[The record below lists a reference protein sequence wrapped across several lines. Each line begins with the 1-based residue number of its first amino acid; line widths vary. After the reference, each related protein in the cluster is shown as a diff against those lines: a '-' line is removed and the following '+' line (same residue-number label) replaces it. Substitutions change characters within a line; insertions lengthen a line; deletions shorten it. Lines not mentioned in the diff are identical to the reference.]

1 MLRTGLESVGLSV
14 AEISLLLAPLV
25 AQLPQVIASG
35 GALSNSKLWT
45 QILSDTLGEPLAIFL
60 VQKVSARCTAFPA
73 LCSLCLV
80 KTLVEFPSPIREPIE
95 PDLAAHE
102 VYRAALQE

>member
-14 AEISLLLAPLV
+14 AEIYLLLAPLV
-25 AQLPQVIASG
+25 AQRPQVVASDV
-35 GALSNSKLWT
+35 ALSNSKLWT
-45 QILSDTLGEPLAIFL
+45 QILSNTLGEPLAIFL
-60 VQKVSARCTAFPA
+60 VQKVSAHCTAFPA
-73 LCSLCLV
+73 LYSLSLV
-80 KTLVEFPSPIREPIE
+80 KTRVEFPSPIREPFE